1 MSEEAPDSS
10 GNNSL
15 GKPLLHSIMTSL
27 ITGETL
33 VQEHIISRGLTLEDL
48 RQQQP
53 SNDVLLKLSKEL
65 DNWVEV
71 GFNLNISKSEIK
83 AIKVDNHSEEE
94 RRIFVLAK
102 WKEKNGDSA
111 TYYNLIEALNDSDR
125 VDLIDQALDALKEG
139 SLDLMN

>member
-1 MSEEAPDSS
+1 
-10 GNNSL
+10 
-15 GKPLLHSIMTSL
+15 MTSL

-83 AIKVDNHSEEE
+83 AIKVDNDSEEE

-111 TYYNLIEALNDSDR
+111 TYYNLIEALNVSDR
-125 VDLIDQALDALKEG
+125 VDLIDQALDSLKDCEY
-139 SLDLMN
+139 